1 MTDDVLPRGG
11 SIDEQTVEGF
21 GYEWTRFDQSAVD
34 PSELE
39 YLFRHYFALFPW
51 ESLPPRPRGFDLGS
65 GSGRWARL
73 ASRRTGPLLCVDASP
88 DALEVA
94 RRNAPGCPAVLA
106 VAGALPIQ
114 PASMDFGY
122 SLGVLHHIPDPLSGL
137 ADAVAALKPG
147 APFLVYL
154 YYAFDNRPGWFR
166 ATWRATEV
174 LRRALSRCPAPVR
187 YGLSGALAATVY
199 LPLATL
205 ARLLERRGRDVTGL
219 PLSSYRNRSFYGM
232 RTDALD
238 RFGTRLEKRFTKP
251 EVADLMASAGLDRV
265 VVSDEWPYWCAV
277 GFKPPA

>member
-1 MTDDVLPRGG
+1 MTDDGLARGG
-11 SIDEQTVEGF
+11 SIDEETVEGF
-21 GYEWTRFDQSAVD
+21 GYEWTKFDQSAVD

-51 ESLPPRPRGFDLGS
+51 ESLPPQPRGS
-65 GSGRWARL
+65 IS
-73 ASRRTGPLLCVDASP
+73 
-88 DALEVA
+88 
-94 RRNAPGCPAVLA
+94 APGAAVGP
-106 VAGALPIQ
+106 VS
-114 PASMDFGY
+114 PASAPGPSCASTPAPMPSRWRGGTRRGAQPSWLLPVPFRSSRPAWTFGY

-137 ADAVAALKPG
+137 ANAVAALKPG

-166 ATWRATEV
+166 ATWRATDV

-187 YGLSGALAATVY
+187 YGLSGVLAATVY

-205 ARLLERRGRDVTGL
+205 ARLLERRDRDVTGL
-219 PLSSYRNRSFYGM
+219 PLSSYRNRSFYVM

-238 RFGTRLEKRFTKP
+238 RFGTRLKKRFSRA

-265 VVSDEWPYWCAV
+265 VVSDERPYWCAV
-277 GFKPPA
+277 GFKPTA